1 MVDACMWI
9 DGITLTF
16 HLTAGFDLG
25 LDEEAGRRREGVS
38 RHEENN
44 APPIKRQ

>member
-1 MVDACMWI
+1 MEVVWWTPVMWI

-25 LDEEAGRRREGVS
+25 LDEEAGRGVK
-38 RHEENN
+38 
-44 APPIKRQ
+44 A